1 MCFHLSYH
9 KITPIKSYLS
19 KSLRISSRHISI
31 SGASDISYSSVP
43 DFPLKILCLQGISG
57 RLPDNSAF
65 LVSFSAFDPQE
76 PDPVR
81 DPPQARSF
89 PLQNRHTS
97 SRIQCPIIRQGLVAG
112 PWTYYT
118 VDDGQFDVADD
129 ESCLMIG
136 TLESY
141 EKMCAYFE
149 VGKMVPVYI
158 EVPDGIR
165 LLRAVKREENQ
176 KKPDDWLCRRYL
188 ADEKDF
194 SEENLETLGNY
205 EEISEHG
212 YGNVP
217 GRNPKGFG

>member
-1 MCFHLSYH
+1 MGRIYYLLGKSATGKDTLY
-9 KITPIKSYLS
+9 KEILKRRPKLRTVTMYTTRPIREGETDGVEYFFTGRDELERQLASGKV
-19 KSLRISSRHISI
+19 IESRTYQTI
-31 SGASDISYSSVP
+31 
-43 DFPLKILCLQGISG
+43 
-57 RLPDNSAF
+57 
-65 LVSFSAFDPQE
+65 
-76 PDPVR
+76 
-81 DPPQARSF
+81 
-89 PLQNRHTS
+89 
-97 SRIQCPIIRQGLVAG
+97 AG

-149 VGKMVPVYI
+149 AGKMVPVYI

-176 KKPDDWLCRRYL
+176 KKPNYREVCRRYL

-194 SEENLETLGNY
+194 SEENLERLGITKRYQNTDMEMCL
-205 EEISEHG
+205 EEIL
-212 YGNVP
+212 
-217 GRNPKGFG
+217 RDLDK

>member
-1 MCFHLSYH
+1 MGRIYYFLGKSATGKDTLY
-9 KITPIKSYLS
+9 KEILKRRPKLRTVTMYTTRPIREGETDGVEYFFTGREELERQLASGKV
-19 KSLRISSRHISI
+19 IESRTYQTI
-31 SGASDISYSSVP
+31 
-43 DFPLKILCLQGISG
+43 
-57 RLPDNSAF
+57 
-65 LVSFSAFDPQE
+65 
-76 PDPVR
+76 
-81 DPPQARSF
+81 
-89 PLQNRHTS
+89 
-97 SRIQCPIIRQGLVAG
+97 AG

-149 VGKMVPVYI
+149 AGKMVPVYI

-176 KKPDDWLCRRYL
+176 KKPNYREVCRRYL

-194 SEENLETLGNY
+194 SEENLERLGITKRYQNTDMEMCL
-205 EEISEHG
+205 EEIL
-212 YGNVP
+212 
-217 GRNPKGFG
+217 RDLDK

>member
-1 MCFHLSYH
+1 MGKIFYIMGKSASGKDTIYKELIEKMPKFHSIVPYTTRPMREGEKDGVEYFFTGREELERQLASG
-9 KITPIKSYLS
+9 KVIE
-19 KSLRISSRHISI
+19 SRTYQTI
-31 SGASDISYSSVP
+31 
-43 DFPLKILCLQGISG
+43 
-57 RLPDNSAF
+57 
-65 LVSFSAFDPQE
+65 
-76 PDPVR
+76 
-81 DPPQARSF
+81 
-89 PLQNRHTS
+89 
-97 SRIQCPIIRQGLVAG
+97 AG

-149 VGKMVPVYI
+149 AGKMVPVYI

-176 KKPDDWLCRRYL
+176 KKPNYREVCRRYL

-194 SEENLETLGNY
+194 SEENLERLGITKRYQNTDMEMCL
-205 EEISEHG
+205 EEIL
-212 YGNVP
+212 
-217 GRNPKGFG
+217 RDLDK

>member
-1 MCFHLSYH
+1 MGRIYYLLGKSATGKDTLY
-9 KITPIKSYLS
+9 KEILKRRPKLRTVTMYTTRPIREGETDGGEYFFTGREELERQLASGKV
-19 KSLRISSRHISI
+19 IESRTYQTI
-31 SGASDISYSSVP
+31 
-43 DFPLKILCLQGISG
+43 
-57 RLPDNSAF
+57 
-65 LVSFSAFDPQE
+65 
-76 PDPVR
+76 
-81 DPPQARSF
+81 
-89 PLQNRHTS
+89 
-97 SRIQCPIIRQGLVAG
+97 AG

-149 VGKMVPVYI
+149 AGKMVPVYI

-176 KKPDDWLCRRYL
+176 KRPNYREVCRRYL

-194 SEENLETLGNY
+194 SEENLERLGITKRYQNTDMEMCV
-205 EEISEHG
+205 EEIL
-212 YGNVP
+212 
-217 GRNPKGFG
+217 RDLDK

>member
-1 MCFHLSYH
+1 MGRIYYLLGKSATGKDTLY
-9 KITPIKSYLS
+9 KEILKRRPKLRTVTMYTTRPIREGETDGVEYFFTGREELERQLASGKV
-19 KSLRISSRHISI
+19 IESRTYQTI
-31 SGASDISYSSVP
+31 
-43 DFPLKILCLQGISG
+43 
-57 RLPDNSAF
+57 
-65 LVSFSAFDPQE
+65 
-76 PDPVR
+76 
-81 DPPQARSF
+81 
-89 PLQNRHTS
+89 
-97 SRIQCPIIRQGLVAG
+97 AG

-176 KKPDDWLCRRYL
+176 KKPNYREVCRRYL

-194 SEENLETLGNY
+194 SEENLERLGITKRY
-205 EEISEHG
+205 QTTDMEMCLEEIL
-212 YGNVP
+212 
-217 GRNPKGFG
+217 RDLDK

>member
-1 MCFHLSYH
+1 MGRIYYLLGKSATGKDTLYKEILKRRPKLRTVTMYTTRPIREGETDGVEYFFTGREELERQLASGKVIESRTYQ
-9 KITPIKSYLS
+9 KI
-19 KSLRISSRHISI
+19 
-31 SGASDISYSSVP
+31 
-43 DFPLKILCLQGISG
+43 
-57 RLPDNSAF
+57 
-65 LVSFSAFDPQE
+65 
-76 PDPVR
+76 
-81 DPPQARSF
+81 
-89 PLQNRHTS
+89 
-97 SRIQCPIIRQGLVAG
+97 AG

-149 VGKMVPVYI
+149 AGKMVPVYI

-176 KKPDDWLCRRYL
+176 KKPNYREVCRRYL

-194 SEENLETLGNY
+194 SEENLERLGITKRYQNTDMEMCV
-205 EEISEHG
+205 EEIL
-212 YGNVP
+212 
-217 GRNPKGFG
+217 RDLDK

>member
-1 MCFHLSYH
+1 MGRIYYLLGKSATGKDTLY
-9 KITPIKSYLS
+9 KEILKRRPELRTVTMYTTRPIREGETDGVEYFFTDREELERQLASGKV
-19 KSLRISSRHISI
+19 IESRTYQTI
-31 SGASDISYSSVP
+31 
-43 DFPLKILCLQGISG
+43 
-57 RLPDNSAF
+57 
-65 LVSFSAFDPQE
+65 
-76 PDPVR
+76 
-81 DPPQARSF
+81 
-89 PLQNRHTS
+89 
-97 SRIQCPIIRQGLVAG
+97 AG

-149 VGKMVPVYI
+149 AGKMVPVYI

-176 KKPDDWLCRRYL
+176 KKPNYREVCRRYL

-194 SEENLETLGNY
+194 SEENLERLGITKRYQNTDMEMCV
-205 EEISEHG
+205 EEIL
-212 YGNVP
+212 
-217 GRNPKGFG
+217 RDLDK

>member
-1 MCFHLSYH
+1 MGRIYSLLGKSATGKDTLY
-9 KITPIKSYLS
+9 KEILKRRPKLRTVTMYTTRPIREGETDGVEYFFTDREELERQLASGKV
-19 KSLRISSRHISI
+19 IESRTYQTI
-31 SGASDISYSSVP
+31 
-43 DFPLKILCLQGISG
+43 
-57 RLPDNSAF
+57 
-65 LVSFSAFDPQE
+65 
-76 PDPVR
+76 
-81 DPPQARSF
+81 
-89 PLQNRHTS
+89 
-97 SRIQCPIIRQGLVAG
+97 AG

-149 VGKMVPVYI
+149 AGKMVPVYI

-176 KKPDDWLCRRYL
+176 KKPSYREVCRRYL

-194 SEENLETLGNY
+194 SEENLERLGITKRYQNTDMEMCL
-205 EEISEHG
+205 EEIL
-212 YGNVP
+212 
-217 GRNPKGFG
+217 RDLDK

>member
-1 MCFHLSYH
+1 MGRIYYLLGKSATGKDTLY
-9 KITPIKSYLS
+9 KEILKRRPKLRTVTMYTTRPIREGETDGVEYFFTDREELERQLASGKV
-19 KSLRISSRHISI
+19 IESRTYQTI
-31 SGASDISYSSVP
+31 
-43 DFPLKILCLQGISG
+43 
-57 RLPDNSAF
+57 
-65 LVSFSAFDPQE
+65 
-76 PDPVR
+76 
-81 DPPQARSF
+81 
-89 PLQNRHTS
+89 
-97 SRIQCPIIRQGLVAG
+97 AG

-176 KKPDDWLCRRYL
+176 KKPIYREVCRRYL

-194 SEENLETLGNY
+194 SEENLERLGITKRYQNTDMEMCL
-205 EEISEHG
+205 EEIL
-212 YGNVP
+212 
-217 GRNPKGFG
+217 RDLDK

>member
-1 MCFHLSYH
+1 MGRIYYLLGKSATGKDTLY
-9 KITPIKSYLS
+9 KEILKRRPKLRTVTMYTTRPIREGETDGVEYFFTDREELERQLASGKV
-19 KSLRISSRHISI
+19 IESRTYQTI
-31 SGASDISYSSVP
+31 
-43 DFPLKILCLQGISG
+43 
-57 RLPDNSAF
+57 
-65 LVSFSAFDPQE
+65 
-76 PDPVR
+76 
-81 DPPQARSF
+81 
-89 PLQNRHTS
+89 
-97 SRIQCPIIRQGLVAG
+97 AG

-149 VGKMVPVYI
+149 AGKMVPVYI

-176 KKPDDWLCRRYL
+176 KKPNYREVCRRYL

-194 SEENLETLGNY
+194 SEENLECLGITKRYQNTDMEMCL
-205 EEISEHG
+205 EEIL
-212 YGNVP
+212 
-217 GRNPKGFG
+217 RDLDK

>member
-1 MCFHLSYH
+1 MQMGRIYYLLGKSATGKDTLY
-9 KITPIKSYLS
+9 KEILKRRPELRTVTMYTTRPIREGETDGVEYFFTDREELERQLASGKV
-19 KSLRISSRHISI
+19 IESRTYQTI
-31 SGASDISYSSVP
+31 
-43 DFPLKILCLQGISG
+43 
-57 RLPDNSAF
+57 
-65 LVSFSAFDPQE
+65 
-76 PDPVR
+76 
-81 DPPQARSF
+81 
-89 PLQNRHTS
+89 
-97 SRIQCPIIRQGLVAG
+97 AG

-149 VGKMVPVYI
+149 AGKMVPVYI

-176 KKPDDWLCRRYL
+176 KKPNYREVCRRYL

-194 SEENLETLGNY
+194 SEENLERLGITKRYQNTDMEMCV
-205 EEISEHG
+205 EEIL
-212 YGNVP
+212 
-217 GRNPKGFG
+217 RDLDK